1 MAIVPTAESEFEVTA
16 TDGIYTYVKT
26 LTDKTYKINN
36 GYNVSWKMTN
46 ATPLSNTT
54 PLTMEALTDGNIVV
68 NNPREGM
75 QYSKNSGAKTTIS
88 STENPKTIPVSVG
101 DKVQFYGNGTDIKT
115 YYSSDM
121 NFTTITGGMAK
132 VKVYGN
138 IMSLVDEKNFATA
151 TELTAEETFYGLFIN
166 NTTLTDASGLL
177 LPATTLAQGC
187 YHLMFREHKGA

>member
-16 TDGIYTYVKT
+16 TDGIYTYTKT
-26 LTDKTYKINN
+26 LTGKVYEASN
-36 GYNVSWKMTN
+36 GYNVSWKMM
-46 ATPLSNTT
+46 PPMNTV
-54 PLTMEALTDGNIVV
+54 PLTMEALTADDIVV
-68 NNPREGM
+68 NDPKDGM
-75 QYSKNSGAKTTIS
+75 QYSVNGGAKISIS
-88 STENPKTIPVSVG
+88 STENPKTITVEAG
-101 DKVQFYGNGTDIKT
+101 DKVQFYGNGQSITSYERTMIAGG
-115 YYSSDM
+115 SSQ
-121 NFTTITGGMAK
+121 